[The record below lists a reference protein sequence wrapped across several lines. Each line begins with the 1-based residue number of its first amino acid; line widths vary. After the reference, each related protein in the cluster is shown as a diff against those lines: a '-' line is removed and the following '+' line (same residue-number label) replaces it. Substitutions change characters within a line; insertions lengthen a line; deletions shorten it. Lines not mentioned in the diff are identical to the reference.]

1 MGIRGQRR
9 HHGSAGDFHLRA
21 APAVKPIIPE
31 ELGTDELVQLMYEIA
46 KEIEARL
53 IYGREPGRGEEE

>member
-1 MGIRGQRR
+1 MKTI
-9 HHGSAGDFHLRA
+9 
-21 APAVKPIIPE
+21 VPE